1 MGTRENGFCWFR
13 SPDILCKHRQNFII
27 SSFHQY
33 FQVFQSQRHLQNN
46 VNNFDTRFCRF
57 VTRTSVTLVLGLTVI
72 NSRNSFLTGKRA
84 YKKRLEGR
92 LRVWVSQTWRSSL
105 IEGKLCWPI
114 KALGYSLN
122 IFTSLFIDWVNPVR
136 VPVTPKKPKRNR

>member
-1 MGTRENGFCWFR
+1 MGTREKEFCLFR
-13 SPDILCKHRQNFII
+13 SPDTLCKHRQNYII

-33 FQVFQSQRHLQNN
+33 IQSQRHLQNN

-105 IEGKLCWPI
+105 KQSKLCWPI
-114 KALGYSLN
+114 QALGYSLN
-122 IFTSLFIDWVNPVR
+122 ILTSLFID
-136 VPVTPKKPKRNR
+136 